1 MNIPELIQQV
11 TDKIEKFAHVKAC
24 FGEPVTLGQQTIIP
38 VASVRIGGGG
48 GGGIGTEMQPAEQ
61 VEGAEEIEAEGQTAR
76 KGTGGG
82 GGFGMQVKPVGYIE
96 EVDGVVRYRPILDGK
111 MIAILGLGSLFGLGL
126 ILKILFKRSED

>member
-11 TDKIEKFAHVKAC
+11 TDKIERFAHVKVC

-48 GGGIGTEMQPAEQ
+48 GGGMGTGIQPAEQ
-61 VEGAEEIEAEGQTAR
+61 VEGAEEGEVEEQTTC

-82 GGFGMQVKPVGYIE
+82 GGLGMQVKPVGYIE
-96 EVDGVVRYRPILDGK
+96 ETDGAVRFRPILDGK
-111 MIAILGLGSLFGLGL
+111 MIAILGLGSLFGLGF
-126 ILKILFKRSED
+126 ILKTLLKRSED

>member
-11 TDKIEKFAHVKAC
+11 TDKIEKFAHVKVC
-24 FGEPVTLGQQTIIP
+24 FGEPVKINQQTIIP
-38 VASVRIGGGG
+38 VASIRIGGGG
-48 GGGIGTEMQPAEQ
+48 GGCMGKGIQPTEQ
-61 VEGAEEIEAEGQTAR
+61 VEGTEGSEAEEQTAC

-96 EVDGVVRYRPILDGK
+96 EVDGAVRFRPILDGK